1 MSHKLLSAVS
11 ILPALLIMPAV
22 ADVINLNEQ
31 YNNGEL
37 KSIFYANGADF
48 SLTTEMIEF
57 VPSAGNFGIL
67 AGNGG
72 NGYVGDDNTR
82 SITLT
87 TDGAAAASAQV
98 GSTLNLKAKEM
109 TFTSNFTSTDAFA
122 AVLANWNGHVQ
133 IDGDVVNIK
142 DTANGGAV
150 MSLGSKDVASS
161 VVINGKD
168 VTLSSNSTKYGVLHV
183 QNSTEEYDGDV
194 STLKITA
201 DNVTVTGNKYGLNA
215 MSQGIAELVGNTTI
229 TAENALMT
237 RGNAQVVINKSG
249 EHTTKMDGDINFNY
263 HEATSKTSIDALVD
277 VTFAGADSYWTGNT
291 VVGYD
296 TMPADANKL
305 QVSNATITLKDGAT
319 WNATKITDNK
329 GDKDGVFYT
338 ALNNLN
344 IDNGT
349 VNIADATR
357 GIAIDNADIKNG
369 TFTGGHVQINKTAT
383 IADSKFANQSTDV
396 NGGAIYN
403 TGDMTLNNVVLRD
416 NTSGDDGGAIF
427 TTQGKLTVTNSVF
440 ENNTAEWDGALGV
453 GTNGQDLVIKN
464 TTFKDNS
471 ARSTG
476 AVGVFTGPATLTDV
490 VFNGNRATDSAE
502 DGAGALFLG
511 AVSQTTVDN
520 GQFVANKSASWGG
533 AIATRTGG
541 KYDNSAAKLDIT
553 GGLFNGNSSATNGGA
568 IYNAFYHS
576 TANADA
582 VTIADT
588 KFVRNSA
595 QNGGAIYN
603 DGTGDKI
610 GNGGVMQLSDVTF
623 INNSATQGGAIY
635 NTAGAEITLSG
646 TNVFSGNRAG
656 TSVNDIYNA
665 GTVVISGGDTTMSGG
680 ILGDGDFTLSDG
692 ATLNLGTAII
702 QQKTAQIDG
711 TVNAIILGGNSFGR
725 LYGDVKFGDNAE
737 LNLNV
742 AVAGT
747 YKIFDA
753 DNDFAKINVGTLFD
767 VQNNGSDGVVI
778 SARAADDIAEESGL
792 SNVAAATLV
801 GLANGGNSVASINA
815 QRALSRGD
823 TDYIEA
829 ESAKSAPADKPITHS
844 VSTSVQNQVLSLV
857 ASRMAGVSTG
867 RSGGDFV
874 TTGASM
880 WAHGLVN
887 RSKMNNS
894 FHGDTRG
901 MAVGVDATFNR
912 KYTFGM
918 GYAYGDT
925 DVHAGDNKTDIESNT
940 LFAYAQ
946 YKPSNWFL
954 NGVFNYT
961 FADYSTGATL
971 FGISMTSE
979 YDVDSYGAQLMT
991 GYDFATG
998 VTPMAGVRYLH
1009 ISQDDYNNG
1018 IANVKSDDSDFMTG
1032 VAGLKYAFDINVDRE
1047 FILQPELRA
1056 AATYDFMSDES
1067 VATVLMPGAAT
1078 YVVNADRLS
1087 RFGGEFGI
1095 GISALYSGVTVSLNY
1110 DLDLHKDYTS
1120 QTGMLKFRYNF

>member
-11 ILPALLIMPAV
+11 ILPALLVMPAL
-22 ADVINLNEQ
+22 ADVINLNEEYSTGGDYIKLQ
-31 YNNGEL
+31 EEDGGRYIIEL
-37 KSIFYANGADF
+37 STKNLLNDSKTA
-48 SLTTEMIEF
+48 SLTTPEIEL
-57 VPSAGNFGIL
+57 SGGTKAAGVKV
-67 AGNGG
+67 NG
-72 NGYVGDDNTR
+72 VSLVLGDDNTSKISVKSANSSGAISILSGGNLTVGGER
-82 SITLT
+82 TKNVDIQGPGNSVKGLNVKQSTAIINGENINIVSEKSNGINLLSGAKLNIGTDSTQKVKIESGASSALVASGTSGVNVAEIKGAQIDIVATGADVINVHSGGSLKLSGTEINITGDKDKKAISADKKSTSNQTDISITGKNLNVT
-87 TDGAAAASAQV
+87 GAVSALSK
-98 GSTLNLKAKEM
+98 GSITANVTESITINADNEAVVSGITIIGKNAKPGDSSVNLSANKIDI
-109 TFTSNFTSTDAFA
+109 TSNSSYGIHATGLADKKQTDTHTIDLVGNDISIIAKGDIIENEDPAKIFIPS
-122 AVLANWNGHVQ
+122 AVYADRGGCVT
-133 IDGDVVNIK
+133 IKKAGDDDAKSVVNIK
-142 DTANGGAV
+142 SDNGYGVFAQNAT
-150 MSLGSKDVASS
+150 SAADNPGLISS
-161 VVINGKD
+161 VDIN
-168 VTLSSNSTKYGVLHV
+168 
-183 QNSTEEYDGDV
+183 
-194 STLKITA
+194 A
-201 DNVTVTGNKYGLNA
+201 DEINIFGGHSGIIA
-215 MSQGIAELVGNTTI
+215 MSQGIINLTGDTTI
-229 TAENALMT
+229 YGGTSAISA
-237 RGNAQVVINKSG
+237 RGDAKVNINTDG
-249 EHTTKMDGDINFNY
+249 VHTTKIDGDINFGYNDS
-263 HEATSKTSIDALVD
+263 TSGTPVDALVN
-277 VTFAGADSYWTGNT
+277 VVLAGADSYWNGNT
-291 VVGYD
+291 IVSYD
-296 TMPADANKL
+296 KKPADETKL
-305 QVSNATITLKDGAT
+305 DVSNVTVTLKDGAT

-329 GDKDGVFYT
+329 GGQNGLFYT

-349 VNIADATR
+349 VNIADTKR

-383 IADSKFANQSTDV
+383 IAASKFS
-396 NGGAIYN
+396 
-403 TGDMTLNNVVLRD
+403 
-416 NTSGDDGGAIF
+416 
-427 TTQGKLTVTNSVF
+427 
-440 ENNTAEWDGALGV
+440 
-453 GTNGQDLVIKN
+453 
-464 TTFKDNS
+464 
-471 ARSTG
+471 RS
-476 AVGVFTGPATLTDV
+476 
-490 VFNGNRATDSAE
+490 
-502 DGAGALFLG
+502 
-511 AVSQTTVDN
+511 
-520 GQFVANKSASWGG
+520 
-533 AIATRTGG
+533 
-541 KYDNSAAKLDIT
+541 
-553 GGLFNGNSSATNGGA
+553 
-568 IYNAFYHS
+568 
-576 TANADA
+576 
-582 VTIADT
+582 
-588 KFVRNSA
+588 
-595 QNGGAIYN
+595 IYN
-603 DGTGDKI
+603 D
-610 GNGGVMQLSDVTF
+610 
-623 INNSATQGGAIY
+623 
-635 NTAGAEITLSG
+635 
-646 TNVFSGNRAG
+646 
-656 TSVNDIYNA
+656 

-711 TVNAIILGGNSFGR
+711 TVNAIILDGNSFAR
-725 LYGDVKFGDNAE
+725 LYGDVRFGDNAE

-742 AVAGT
+742 ARAGT
-747 YKIFDA
+747 YKIFDT
-753 DNDFAKINVGTLFD
+753 DNDFTAIKVGTLFD
-767 VQNNGSDGVVI
+767 VQNNGADGVVI

-792 SNVAAATLV
+792 SNIAAATLV

-815 QRALSRGD
+815 QCALSRGD
-823 TDYIEA
+823 TDYIET

-874 TTGASM
+874 TTGAGM
-880 WAHGLVN
+880 WAHGLIN

-925 DVHAGDNKTDIESNT
+925 DVHVGDNKTDIESNT

-954 NGVFNYT
+954 NGAFNYT

-971 FGISMTSE
+971 FGVSMTSE

-1018 IANVKSDDSDFMTG
+1018 IADVKSDDSDFMTG
-1032 VAGLKYAFDINVDRE
+1032 VAGLKYAFDINVYRD
-1047 FILQPELRA
+1047 FVLQPELRA

-1067 VATVLMPGAAT
+1067 IATVLMPGAAT

-1095 GISALYSGVTVSLNY
+1095 GMSALYRGVTVSLNY